1 MTMMNRHPKRSVPS
15 PAESDACRRQESG
28 DCPLN
33 KLIQIIALLCLAC
46 PALAQRSIS
55 FGDFEL
61 PADGNVVVPII
72 AGESL
77 TGLAGMLDERT
88 GGALA
93 IAAREAS
100 FEGETG
106 TTLTLYG
113 VRPYSRIDVIGV
125 GAESLDRVAAENYGG
140 TAASLND
147 GSSGTPVNVL
157 WEDNETSAAYVAFGF
172 RAGDYRFDRYHEDR
186 LETKDLGHVT
196 VLSGDESAAQRFNDD
211 LAHVAAGVYLARDF
225 SSEPGNVIYPQ
236 SFVDR
241 VRSEFE
247 GLRNV
252 SIKVLDEKDLQQ
264 KGMGAH
270 MGVGGGSWRPPRL
283 LIVEYMAGG
292 DAPTVVLAGKGITF
306 DSGGVSLKGNE
317 NMWRMKGDLG
327 GAAAVSAT
335 VLAAARRGAKLNVV
349 ALAALAENMPSGT
362 AIRPGDVLTSMSGK
376 TIEINS
382 TDAEGRL
389 VLSDAVHY
397 GQVEYSPSVLI
408 DVATLTGTV
417 GRALGADYAGVFT
430 RHDELATKLI
440 DAGNSAGEPMWRL
453 PLDPAHFTQI
463 ESKVADVING
473 GVRAA
478 GASIG
483 AAFIGTFVDEEQVWA
498 HLDIAGVD
506 YLEEPR
512 PTVPA
517 GFSGWG
523 VRALDEYLRRHH
535 EVAN

>member
-1 MTMMNRHPKRSVPS
+1 MNR
-15 PAESDACRRQESG
+15 
-28 DCPLN
+28 
-33 KLIQIIALLCLAC
+33 LIQIILLLGLAC
-46 PALAQRSIS
+46 PAFAQRSIE
-55 FGDFEL
+55 FGALEM
-61 PADGNVVVPII
+61 PANGNVVIPMN
-72 AGESL
+72 AGDNL
-77 TGLAGMLDERT
+77 TGLAAMLDERT
-88 GGALA
+88 QGAIA
-93 IAAREAS
+93 IAAKEAD
-100 FEGETG
+100 FTGEKDS
-106 TTLTLYG
+106 TLTLYG
-113 VRPYSRIDVIGV
+113 VKPYSRIDVVGV

-147 GSSGTPVNVL
+147 GASGTPVNVL
-157 WEDNETSAAYVAFGF
+157 WDGSDTGAAHVAFGY
-172 RAGDYRFDRYHEDR
+172 RLGDYRFDRYHEDR
-186 LETKDLGHVT
+186 LDSEKRGNVT
-196 VLSGDESAAQRFNDD
+196 ILSNDSAAAQQFNDD
-211 LAHVAAGVYLARDF
+211 LAHLAAAVCLARDF

-241 VRSEFE
+241 VRNEYE

-252 SIKVLDEKDLQQ
+252 TIKVLDEKDLQR

-270 MGVGGGSWRPPRL
+270 MGVGGGSSRPPRL
-283 LIVEYMAGG
+283 LIIEYMAGG

-306 DSGGVSLKGNE
+306 DSGGVSLKDNE

-335 VLAAARRGAKLNVV
+335 VLAAARRGAKVNVV

-376 TIEINS
+376 TIEISS

-417 GRALGADYAGVFT
+417 SRALGSDYAGIFS
-430 RHDELATKLI
+430 RNDDLAAALME
-440 DAGNSAGEPMWRL
+440 AGNSAGEPMWRL
-453 PLDPAHFTQI
+453 PLDPTHFEQI

-473 GVRAA
+473 GVRGA

-483 AAFIGTFVDEEQVWA
+483 AAFIGTFVDEQQAWA

-523 VRALDEYLRRHH
+523 VRALDEYLRRIH
-535 EVAN
+535 ETTSRAR